1 MSKDVKTQD
10 GIPIVGF
17 GLYAL
22 SPESALSAVTTAL
35 ECGYRHFDTAQSY
48 GNEEAC
54 GIAIE
59 RSGVPRSEIFVT
71 TKVTPRNYPS
81 GRMLSSVKASLD
93 CLRSSCVDLLLIH
106 YPSPWNEVPIEVYLE
121 QLLEIQQA
129 GLARLIGI
137 SNFTIAQTDR
147 AVELLGRGNVATNQV
162 EIHVFMQNRPIVDH
176 CRRIGITTTAYCALA
191 RGTVFGAPEAGLG
204 PHSTLL
210 DVAREHGA
218 TVGQIAL
225 AFLIH
230 EGHVVLSTTIVRD
243 QILENIRARD
253 ISLTPTDMERLRRL
267 DLKKRIVE
275 WPYFPVFDS

>member
-1 MSKDVKTQD
+1 MISDIKSPN
-10 GIPIVGF
+10 GIPVMGF
-17 GLYAL
+17 GLYSL

-59 RSGVPRSEIFVT
+59 RSGIPRQDVFVT
-71 TKVTPRNYPS
+71 TKVTPRNYPA
-81 GRMLSSVKASLD
+81 GRMLNSVRTSLD
-93 CLRSSCVDLLLIH
+93 RLRTSCVDLLLIH

-121 QLLEIQQA
+121 QLLQIQQE
-129 GLARLIGI
+129 GLARLIGV

-147 AVELLGRGNVATNQV
+147 AVELLGKGNVATNQV

-191 RGTVFGAPEAGLG
+191 RGAVFGASEAGLG

-210 DVAREHGA
+210 EIARAHDA

-225 AFLIH
+225 AFLVQ
-230 EGHVVLSTTIVRD
+230 EDHVVLSTTTARD
-243 QILENIRARD
+243 QIAENFAARD
-253 ISLTPTDMERLRRL
+253 ISLTPAELEQLRRL

>member
-1 MSKDVKTQD
+1 MIKEISSPN
-10 GIPIVGF
+10 GIPVMGL

-22 SPESALSAVTTAL
+22 SPESALSTVTAAL

-48 GNEEAC
+48 GNEDAC

-59 RSGVPRSEIFVT
+59 RSGLPRSEIFIT
-71 TKVTPRNYPS
+71 TKVTPRNYPA

-93 CLRSSCVDLLLIH
+93 RLRSSCVDLLLIH

-121 QLLEIQQA
+121 QLLQVQQD

-137 SNFTIAQTDR
+137 SNFTISQTDR

-176 CRRIGITTTAYCALA
+176 CRRIGIPTTAYCALA
-191 RGTVFGAPEAGLG
+191 RGAVFGAPEADLG
-204 PHSTLL
+204 PHATLL
-210 DVAREHGA
+210 DVARAHDA

-230 EGHVVLSTTIVRD
+230 EGHVVLSTTVLRD
-243 QILENIRARD
+243 QILENLRARD

-275 WPYFPVFDS
+275 WPYFPVFDI

>member
-1 MSKDVKTQD
+1 MSEDVKTPN
-10 GIPIVGF
+10 GIPVIGF

-22 SPESALSAVTTAL
+22 SPEAALSAVTTAL

-59 RSGVPRSEIFVT
+59 RSGFSRSEIFLT
-71 TKVTPRNYPS
+71 TKVTPRNYVS
-81 GRMLSSVKASLD
+81 GRMLGSVRASLD
-93 CLRSSCVDLLLIH
+93 RLRSSCVDLLLIH

-121 QLLEIQQA
+121 QLLQVQQA

-137 SNFTIAQTDR
+137 SNFTVAQTDR
-147 AVELLGRGNVATNQV
+147 AVELLGKGNVATNQV
-162 EIHVFMQNRPIVDH
+162 EVHVFMQNRPIVDH
-176 CRRIGITTTAYCALA
+176 CRRIGIPTTAYCALA

-204 PHSTLL
+204 PHATLL
-210 DVAREHGA
+210 DIAHAHGA

-230 EGHVVLSTTIVRD
+230 EGHVVLSTTTARD
-243 QILENIRARD
+243 QISENLKARD
-253 ISLTPTDMERLRRL
+253 ISLTPADMERLRHL

-275 WPYFPVFDS
+275 WPYFPVFDV